1 MTIDTSGKWWVEGTT
16 DIAEYL
22 EGYAS
27 EGYEVHDFRLAR
39 CKCGSISFLLDAD
52 DDEGVA
58 RRTCT
63 ACGSEHLICDSEE
76 FWDEAQPERWACTE
90 CGSEAAN
97 IGVGF
102 SIYPGRGGVRWLY
115 VGERCA
121 PVAFWDASP
130 AGKWAPA
137 TAWTCWTKSSF
148 EVP

>member
-1 MTIDTSGKWWVEGTT
+1 MTIDTSGKWWVGSEPT

-27 EGYEVHDFRLAR
+27 AGYEVHDFRLAR

-63 ACGSEHLICDSEE
+63 ACETKHFVCDSEE
-76 FWDEAQPERWACTE
+76 FWDEAQPERWV
-90 CGSEAAN
+90 CGCSSEAAN

-102 SIYPGRGGVRWLY
+102 SIYPKRGGIRWLY
-115 VGERCA
+115 IGTRCSACGVLGCFAGWKVGTSDSMDLLEK
-121 PVAFWDASP
+121 V
-130 AGKWAPA
+130 
-137 TAWTCWTKSSF
+137 
-148 EVP
+148 